1 MSLAGGNRGDVLAS
15 AREELTLW
23 RIHPLVATSL
33 FVLPFAGAAAL
44 AGLREGALFDFLIR
58 EDSLLEWLQVAG
70 LCGAVLFAARIATSL
85 GRVGEVPLAGA
96 YGLLALGCALVLGEE
111 LSWGQRLLDLQ
122 APERLAEINPRG
134 GLDVHGVPAIRAPLR
149 LVLVAIAL
157 YGSLLSVAVRLSRRP
172 GRAVELLLPP
182 VFLTGFFLA
191 PLAYHGLRFGLDPGG
206 FFGPE
211 RRRTLIGL
219 GEWMEF
225 CFALGLLAFLALG
238 RRRLRSATIRPS
250 RN

>member
-122 APERLAEINPRG
+122 APERLGRST
-134 GLDVHGVPAIRAPLR
+134 RA
-149 LVLVAIAL
+149 AA
-157 YGSLLSVAVRLSRRP
+157 STS
-172 GRAVELLLPP
+172 
-182 VFLTGFFLA
+182 T
-191 PLAYHGLRFGLDPGG
+191 
-206 FFGPE
+206 
-211 RRRTLIGL
+211 
-219 GEWMEF
+219 
-225 CFALGLLAFLALG
+225 AFLPSGLPCVSFSW
-238 RRRLRSATIRPS
+238 RSRCTARSSASRSGSADGPVGPS
-250 RN
+250 SCSSHLSS